1 MPILSRRGA
10 QVPRYVISV
19 AARLVGTTPHTLRAY
34 EKAGLIKPART
45 EGKIRMYSDKDIE
58 RLRHINSLTRKGV
71 NLAGVKVILGM
82 ESKK

>member
-1 MPILSRRGA
+1 MKNPIVFHQGRKHEVVL
-10 QVPRYVISV
+10 
-19 AARLVGTTPHTLRAY
+19 
-34 EKAGLIKPART
+34 
-45 EGKIRMYSDKDIE
+45 YSDKDIE

>member
-1 MPILSRRGA
+1 MPILNRRGA
-10 QVPRYVISV
+10 KVPRYVISV

-58 RLRHINSLTRKGV
+58 HLRHIYSLTRKGV